1 MPDEPVIFVEVALT
15 KGIAGDL
22 PALIGH
28 AANLASSE
36 DGDTAIFYSI
46 TSCQAGL
53 AGIQL
58 GNELIKH
65 VVEQLRRDVP
75 RLRNFVTLSPIPDF
89 RAWAED
95 RLGAGDVTPGERQ
108 AFHDDLGFV
117 RSLQTATQL
126 RNAPEGV
133 KAGLLS
139 MCARFLTER
148 DEGRSSDSVAN
159 FHLANGARIERLN
172 WLANPA
178 PYEVARSFGIM
189 ANYRY
194 DLGSIAPNV
203 NAYLTAGEIETAGA
217 VRELVR

>member
-1 MPDEPVIFVEVALT
+1 
-15 KGIAGDL
+15 
-22 PALIGH
+22 
-28 AANLASSE
+28 
-36 DGDTAIFYSI
+36 
-46 TSCQAGL
+46 
-53 AGIQL
+53 
-58 GNELIKH
+58 
-65 VVEQLRRDVP
+65 
-75 RLRNFVTLSPIPDF
+75 LRNFVTLSPIPDF